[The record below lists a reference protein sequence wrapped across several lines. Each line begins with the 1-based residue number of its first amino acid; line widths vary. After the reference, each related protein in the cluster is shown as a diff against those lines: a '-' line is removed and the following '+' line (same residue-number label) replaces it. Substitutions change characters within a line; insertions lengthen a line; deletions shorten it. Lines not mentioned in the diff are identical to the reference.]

1 MQNILEIDGISKSF
15 SDIQANNDISLYLRQ
30 GQIHALLGENG
41 AGKSTLVK
49 IIYGIIKP
57 DHGSMILNGKLYDP
71 NTPEVARNEG
81 IGMVFQH
88 FSLFE
93 SLSVLDNIILGQ
105 KGNQKKDSILERLD
119 DLQKDYDLQIDVNK
133 IVATLSAGE
142 KQKVEIIRCM
152 LQDPKIMI
160 LDEPTSVLNPSEV
173 EKLFNFLRKL
183 SKQGMAVLYISHK
196 LHEIKELCD
205 TSTILRNGNVVKSCD
220 TADVTINELAQ
231 LMVGRA
237 IDNKI
242 KLSQPKQERVLD
254 IKNISYTNPDIF
266 GTSLK
271 EIKFNINFG
280 EIFGIGGISGN
291 GQTELMKV
299 LSGEVGLNDGNQIL
313 YHNEDISALDIN
325 ERRQR
330 EIVFVPEDR
339 LGHSAVSLSLI
350 HI

>member
-1 MQNILEIDGISKSF
+1 MHNILEIDSVSKSF

-57 DHGSMILNGKLYDP
+57 DHGSMILNGKPYDP
-71 NTPEVARNEG
+71 DTPEVARNEG

-105 KGNQKKDSILERLD
+105 KGSQKKDSILERLD
-119 DLQKDYDLQIDVNK
+119 YLQNDYDLQIDVNK

-205 TSTILRNGNVVKSCD
+205 TSTILRNGNVIKSCD
-220 TADVTINELAQ
+220 TADVTINELA
-231 LMVGRA
+231 
-237 IDNKI
+237 
-242 KLSQPKQERVLD
+242 
-254 IKNISYTNPDIF
+254 
-266 GTSLK
+266 
-271 EIKFNINFG
+271 
-280 EIFGIGGISGN
+280 
-291 GQTELMKV
+291 
-299 LSGEVGLNDGNQIL
+299 
-313 YHNEDISALDIN
+313 H
-325 ERRQR
+325 
-330 EIVFVPEDR
+330 
-339 LGHSAVSLSLI
+339 
-350 HI
+350 

>member
-1 MQNILEIDGISKSF
+1 MQNVLEIDGISKSF
-15 SDIQANNDISLYLRQ
+15 SDIQANNDISLYLKQ

-57 DHGSMILNGKLYDP
+57 DHGSMFLNGKPYEPD
-71 NTPEVARNEG
+71 TPEVARNEG

-105 KGNQKKDSILERLD
+105 KGNQKKDSVLGRLD
-119 DLQKDYDLQIDVNK
+119 YLQYEYDLYIDVNK

-183 SKQGMAVLYISHK
+183 SEQDMAVLYISHK

-205 TSTILRNGNVVKSCD
+205 TSTILRN
-220 TADVTINELAQ
+220 L
-231 LMVGRA
+231 
-237 IDNKI
+237 
-242 KLSQPKQERVLD
+242 
-254 IKNISYTNPDIF
+254 
-266 GTSLK
+266 
-271 EIKFNINFG
+271 
-280 EIFGIGGISGN
+280 
-291 GQTELMKV
+291 
-299 LSGEVGLNDGNQIL
+299 
-313 YHNEDISALDIN
+313 
-325 ERRQR
+325 
-330 EIVFVPEDR
+330 
-339 LGHSAVSLSLI
+339 
-350 HI
+350 